1 MCREKLF
8 SDVLDII
15 IASLDYKNIN
25 TNRSKNVH
33 FPKGLVHDFG
43 QQLDI
48 SSTFVFRQNT
58 PRKTV

>member
-1 MCREKLF
+1 MCREKLS

-25 TNRSKNVH
+25 TNRSKNLH

-48 SSTFVFRQNT
+48 SSTCF
-58 PRKTV
+58 